1 MKNRI
6 NYKLNPMMAVEKKY
20 WKLYSNPQGTL
31 CHPKCSVNVG
41 NARFAELEMV
51 YDFPV
56 SFEVL
61 GFVVSTQ
68 NCTFINVFF

>member
-1 MKNRI
+1 M
-6 NYKLNPMMAVEKKY
+6 KKY

-31 CHPKCSVNVG
+31 CHPKCSVNVV
-41 NARFAELEMV
+41 NARFAEPEMV

>member
-6 NYKLNPMMAVEKKY
+6 NYKLNPMTDVEKKQVKKY
-20 WKLYSNPQGTL
+20 WKLFSNPQETL

-41 NARFAELEMV
+41 NARFAEPEMV

-56 SFEVL
+56 SFEVF
-61 GFVVSTQ
+61 G
-68 NCTFINVFF
+68 VFW